1 MFLAVV
7 VAAAEELAFS
17 VSVTVC
23 AAPGT
28 KLTEA
33 FEKLHVTPAGRFEHV
48 KFTVPVNPGL
58 PGPVLLGLNTTEVVP
73 EPPGATVTAFGFSTR
88 LNCPFTAVSFGQTA
102 PSAAASTEPS
112 PVAMSYPV
120 PALQQDITPYPPA
133 PFEMQ
138 FGLPAT
144 HTTALLPVVTS

>member
-1 MFLAVV
+1 MVLFRAVV
-7 VAAAEELAFS
+7 VAAAEELAFI

-28 KLTEA
+28 RLTEE

-48 KFTVPVNPGL
+48 KTTVPVKPVI
-58 PGPVLLGLNTTEVVP
+58 PGPELLGLNTTEVVP

-88 LNCPFTAVSFGQTA
+88 LNCAFTAVSFGHTA

-120 PALQQDITPYPPA
+120 PALQHDITP
-133 PFEMQ
+133 
-138 FGLPAT
+138 
-144 HTTALLPVVTS
+144 